1 MTDIRAVDFN
11 LLQTFDVLYEER
23 SVTRTAQ
30 RLYVT
35 QSTVSGTLARL
46 RSLFGDALFVRKQGG
61 MLPTPRAEALAP
73 RIRRLLVDLE
83 GVLTPAAF
91 DPATS
96 ELTVAISAND
106 YGQAVLLVPLIA
118 RMRRLAPRM
127 KLAVMP
133 FEVEALG
140 EKLAKREID
149 LAVTVPEMAPPD
161 YPSRF
166 LFSDRYVGVV
176 RQDHPLRG
184 PEVSLDAFCAYP
196 HVLMSPTGG
205 SFVGVT
211 DKALLDVGRRRDV
224 RISVPNFRLV
234 LDVLQTGD
242 FIAVIPALTPLG
254 TPAGVRR
261 LELPVAVKGPDAI
274 LVWHPR
280 LQDDPASVWLRGLI
294 VEIAR
299 ARGRA

>member
-1 MTDIRAVDFN
+1 MPDIRAVDFN

-83 GVLTPAAF
+83 GVLAPAAF
-91 DPATS
+91 DPATA

-261 LELPVAVKGPDAI
+261 LELPVAVEGPDAI

-280 LQDDPASVWLRGLI
+280 LHDDPACVWLRGLI